1 LFDLTNICRFE
12 EGENVLLDA
21 LQALQNEGTRA
32 EVANTFKGQGNEAV
46 QELKLID
53 AKEFYTKAIA
63 VINAKVDKWEKPE
76 DPEEEAALLRK
87 LDETSHINRALC
99 NLELGMRYLSSCT
112 RHWLIYFLCRKL
124 PFLYS
129 RLCGRPQVQPQ
140 KRKGLLSL
148 LLGTLQVGQGRRG

>member
-1 LFDLTNICRFE
+1 MRVTRVRRIIPWTCLFDSTDTYLFQ

-46 QELKLID
+46 QELKWID

-87 LDETSHINRALC
+87 LDEASHINRALC
-99 NLELGMRYLSSCT
+99 NLELGMPYLPGCTGLSDLFPLQETTVLVLSTVLLPLSS
-112 RHWLIYFLCRKL
+112 
-124 PFLYS
+124 
-129 RLCGRPQVQPQ
+129 
-140 KRKGLLSL
+140 
-148 LLGTLQVGQGRRG
+148 TLKT

>member
-1 LFDLTNICRFE
+1 MRVTRVRRIIPWTCLFDSTDTYLFQ

-46 QELKLID
+46 QELKWID

-87 LDETSHINRALC
+87 LDEASHINRALC
-99 NLELGMRYLSSCT
+99 NLELGMPYLPGCT
-112 RHWLIYFLCRKL
+112 GHYLTYFLYRKL

-129 RLCGRPQVQPQ
+129 RLCCRP
-140 KRKGLLSL
+140 
-148 LLGTLQVGQGRRG
+148 